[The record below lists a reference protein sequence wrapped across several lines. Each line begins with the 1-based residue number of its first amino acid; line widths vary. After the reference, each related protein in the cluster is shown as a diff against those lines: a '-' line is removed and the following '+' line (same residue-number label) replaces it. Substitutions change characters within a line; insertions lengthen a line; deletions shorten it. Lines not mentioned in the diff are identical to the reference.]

1 MKKLILLICLL
12 CSFTCLAE
20 EKEHFDIIVNQLFEF
35 EGRKLVKAEDGY
47 SKYGLTKYYTNDIIG
62 LTETKA
68 RKIIYDK
75 LYGKYDL
82 DRINN
87 LATKH
92 FVFDFLYNTNPNKA
106 IKIIKKVCKNYDE
119 EINLEN
125 YTLSDKVIN
134 VLNNNPQVFEE
145 LIQARLKYLRGLK
158 MYKKYGKGWENRV
171 NWFTINYSE
180 YIKEYQI
187 QRYINNFMFSVSEV
201 VKCSLEHKNNEY
213 NR

>member
-12 CSFTCLAE
+12 CFFNSLAK

-35 EGRKLVKAEDGY
+35 EGRTLVMAEDGY

-82 DRINN
+82 DRIEN

-92 FVFDFLYNTNPNKA
+92 FVFDFLYNTNPYTA
-106 IKIIKKVCKNYDE
+106 IKIIKRVCKTYNE
-119 EINLEN
+119 EIDLET
-125 YTLSDKVIN
+125 YTLSDNVVE

-145 LIQARLKYLRGLK
+145 LIQARLNYVRSLK
-158 MYKKYGKGWENRV
+158 TYKKYGNGWESRI
-171 NWFTINYSE
+171 NWFLIEYSN

-187 QRYINNFMFSVSEV
+187 QIRINKYINNLKEV
-201 VKCSLEHKNNEY
+201 IVGSMEHKRNEY
-213 NR
+213 NK

>member
-1 MKKLILLICLL
+1 MKKLILLVCLL
-12 CSFTCLAE
+12 CSFNTLAK

-35 EGRKLVKAEDGY
+35 EGRTLVEAEDGY

-82 DRINN
+82 DRIEN

-92 FVFDFLYNTNPNKA
+92 FVFDFLYNTNPYRA
-106 IKIIKKVCKNYDE
+106 IKIIKRVCKNYNE
-119 EINLEN
+119 EIDLQN
-125 YTLSDKVIN
+125 YILSDNVVE

-145 LIQARLKYLRGLK
+145 LIQARLNYIRSLK
-158 MYKKYGKGWENRV
+158 TYKKYGNGWESRI
-171 NWFTINYSE
+171 NWFLIEYSE
-180 YIKEYQI
+180 YIKEYQMQMRI
-187 QRYINNFMFSVSEV
+187 TNYMGILKEMILGSVGQ
-201 VKCSLEHKNNEY
+201 KKNGYNE
-213 NR
+213 

>member
-12 CSFTCLAE
+12 CSFNSLAK

-35 EGRKLVKAEDGY
+35 EGRTLVKAEDGY

-82 DRINN
+82 DRIEN

-92 FVFDFLYNTNPNKA
+92 FVFDFLYNTNPYTA
-106 IKIIKKVCKNYDE
+106 IKIIKRVCKNYNE
-119 EINLEN
+119 EIDLET
-125 YTLSDKVIN
+125 YTLSDNVVE
-134 VLNNNPQVFEE
+134 VLNNNPQVFDE
-145 LIQARLKYLRGLK
+145 LIQARLNYIRSLK
-158 MYKKYGKGWENRV
+158 TYKKYGNGWESRI
-171 NWFTINYSE
+171 NWFLIEYSN
-180 YIKEYQI
+180 YIKDYQI
-187 QRYINNFMFSVSEV
+187 QMRINNYINNLKEMILGSV
-201 VKCSLEHKNNEY
+201 EHKRNEY
-213 NR
+213 NK

>member
-1 MKKLILLICLL
+1 MRKILMSLFILTSVL
-12 CSFTCLAE
+12 VNAE
-20 EKEHFDIIVNQLFEF
+20 YTKDYNIIVNQLFEF
-35 EGRKLVKAEDGY
+35 EGRTLVKAEDGY

-82 DRINN
+82 DRIEN

-92 FVFDFLYNTNPNKA
+92 FVFDFLYNTNPLKA
-106 IKIIKKVCKNYDE
+106 IKIIKKVCKNYNE
-119 EINLEN
+119 EIDLET
-125 YTLSDKVIN
+125 YTLSDNVVE

-145 LIQARLKYLRGLK
+145 LIQARLNYIRSLK
-158 MYKKYGKGWENRV
+158 TYKKYGNGWESRI
-171 NWFTINYSE
+171 NWFLIEYSN

-187 QRYINNFMFSVSEV
+187 QIKINNYINNLKEMIISSVG
-201 VKCSLEHKNNEY
+201 HKRNEY
-213 NR
+213 NK

>member
-1 MKKLILLICLL
+1 MKKLIIILSIL
-12 CSFTCLAE
+12 CSFISLGK
-20 EKEHFDIIVNQLFEF
+20 EKEHFDIIINQLFKF
-35 EGRKLVKAEDGY
+35 EGTKLVKAEDGY
-47 SKYGLTKYYTNDIIG
+47 SKFGLTKYYTKDVIG

-82 DRINN
+82 DRIDN

-92 FVFDFLYNTNPNKA
+92 FVFDFLYNTNPYKA

-119 EINLEN
+119 EIDLEN
-125 YTLSDKVIN
+125 YTLSDKVID
-134 VLNNNPQVFEE
+134 VLNSNPQIFEE

-158 MYKKYGKGWENRV
+158 MYKKYGKGWEARID
-171 NWFTINYSE
+171 WFTVNYSE

-187 QRYINNFMFSVSEV
+187 QRYINILMFN
-201 VKCSLEHKNNEY
+201 KNLIRNLLL
-213 NR
+213 

>member
-12 CSFTCLAE
+12 CSFNSLAK

-35 EGRKLVKAEDGY
+35 EGRTLVKAEDGY

-82 DRINN
+82 DRIEN

-92 FVFDFLYNTNPNKA
+92 FVFDFLYNTNPYTA
-106 IKIIKKVCKNYDE
+106 IKIIKRVCKNYNE
-119 EINLEN
+119 EIDLET
-125 YTLSDKVIN
+125 YTLSDNVVK

-145 LIQARLKYLRGLK
+145 LIQARLNYIRSLK
-158 MYKKYGKGWENRV
+158 TYKKYGNGWESRI
-171 NWFTINYSE
+171 NWFLIEYSN

-187 QRYINNFMFSVSEV
+187 QIKINNYINTLKEMILGSV
-201 VKCSLEHKNNEY
+201 EHKNNEY
-213 NR
+213 NK

>member
-1 MKKLILLICLL
+1 MKKLILLVCLL
-12 CSFTCLAE
+12 CSFNTLAK

-35 EGRKLVKAEDGY
+35 EGRTLVKAEDGY

-82 DRINN
+82 DRIEN

-92 FVFDFLYNTNPNKA
+92 FVFDFLYNTNPYRA
-106 IKIIKKVCKNYDE
+106 IKIIKRVCKNYNE
-119 EINLEN
+119 EIDLQN
-125 YTLSDKVIN
+125 YILSDNVVE

-145 LIQARLKYLRGLK
+145 LIQARLNYIRSLK
-158 MYKKYGKGWENRV
+158 TYKKYGNGWESRI
-171 NWFTINYSE
+171 NWFLIEYSE
-180 YIKEYQI
+180 YIKEYQMQMRI
-187 QRYINNFMFSVSEV
+187 TNYMCILKEMILGSVGQ
-201 VKCSLEHKNNEY
+201 KKNGYNE
-213 NR
+213 

>member
-12 CSFTCLAE
+12 CSFNSLSK

-35 EGRKLVKAEDGY
+35 EGRTLVKAEDGY

-75 LYGKYDL
+75 LYRKYDL
-82 DRINN
+82 DRIEN

-92 FVFDFLYNTNPNKA
+92 FVFDFLYNTNPLKA
-106 IKIIKKVCKNYDE
+106 IKIIKTVCKNYNE
-119 EINLEN
+119 EIDLET
-125 YTLSDKVIN
+125 YTLSDNVVE

-145 LIQARLKYLRGLK
+145 LIQARLNYIRSLK
-158 MYKKYGKGWENRV
+158 TYKKYGNGWESRI
-171 NWFTINYSE
+171 NWFLIKYSN

-187 QRYINNFMFSVSEV
+187 QIKINNYINTLKEMIIVN
-201 VKCSLEHKNNEY
+201 KII
-213 NR
+213 